1 MDFIPRIQS
10 NLSKGTLELELV
22 TVLKIHRGSKSQA
35 PCHDLVLGHFLPS
48 PLSSSKPVHLSVPQT
63 FYVLFAH
70 AVPSVRN
77 AVPCTHSQLALSH
90 VSGHSLKFPSS
101 ERSSLAT
108 PTPGG
113 LSCVVSAE
121 HLAFCHE
128 VYSFIHV
135 SSLSTLGGQG
145 WRGSLFCSAPTK
157 GPGTLWAFI
166 PYVLE

>member
-10 NLSKGTLELELV
+10 NLSKGTSELV
-22 TVLKIHRGSKSQA
+22 TVLKIHQGSKSRA
-35 PCHDLVLGHFLPS
+35 PCHDLALGHFLPS
-48 PLSSSKPVHLSVPQT
+48 FCSSKPVHLSVPQT

-70 AVPSVRN
+70 AVPSAWN

-101 ERSSLAT
+101 ERSSLVT

-113 LSCVVSAE
+113 PSCVVSAE

-128 VYSFIHV
+128 VDSLIHV

-145 WRGSLFCSAPTK
+145 WRGPLFCSAPTK